1 MFDEY
6 DLLMD
11 DELKHYQDE
20 LDKKKKKLSDA
31 IILNDPVKK
40 ICKLTPI
47 MVKPGTTIRK
57 ALRRFQSA
65 SIGSLLVVENNKIKG
80 IFTERD
86 ILMKIVGRGLNFD
99 EEIVDTY
106 MTPVVETLKESD
118 PIAAALNKMYVGGFR
133 HIPVVNE
140 DDEPIA
146 VVSVTD
152 IIEEI
157 AETFTADVINLP
169 PEPTSNIVDAPE
181 GG

>member
-11 DELKHYQDE
+11 DELKHYREE
-20 LDKKKKKLSDA
+20 LKKKRKRIADA
-31 IILNDPVKK
+31 LILNDPVTK

-47 MVKPGTTIRK
+47 IVKPGTTIRK

-65 SIGSLLVVENNKIKG
+65 SIGSLLVVENNRIMG

-99 EEIVDTY
+99 EEIVDTF
-106 MTPVVETLKESD
+106 MTPVVETLKETD
-118 PIAAALNKMYVGGFR
+118 TIATALNKMYVGGFR

-140 DDEPIA
+140 NDRPMA

-157 AETFTADVINLP
+157 AETFSADVINLP
-169 PEPTSNIVDAPE
+169 PNPEENIPDRPE

>member
-11 DELKHYQDE
+11 DEMKQYQDD
-20 LDKKKKKLSDA
+20 LGLKKKRLTDA
-31 IILNDPVKK
+31 LLLNDSVKR
-40 ICKLTPI
+40 ICKLSPI
-47 MVKPGTTIRK
+47 IVKPGTSIRK

-65 SIGSLLVVENNKIKG
+65 SIGSVLIVDNNKLVG

-86 ILMKIVGRGLNFD
+86 VMMKIVGRGLNFD
-99 EEIVDTY
+99 EEVVDTY
-106 MTPVVETLKESD
+106 MTPVVETLLETD
-118 PIAAALNKMYVGGFR
+118 TIAAALNKMYIGGFR
-133 HIPVVNE
+133 HIPVVNSAG
-140 DDEPIA
+140 EPVS

-157 AETFTADVINLP
+157 AEVYVADVINRP
-169 PEPTSNIVDAPE
+169 SEPEGDIVDQPE

>member
-11 DELKHYQDE
+11 DELKHYRDE
-20 LDKKKKKLSDA
+20 MKTRKKRLA
-31 IILNDPVKK
+31 EGLFLNDPVKK

-47 MVKPGTTIRK
+47 IVPPGTTVRN

-65 SIGSLLVVENNKIKG
+65 SIGSLLIVKDGKLAG

-99 EEIVDTY
+99 EEIVDTF
-106 MTPVVETLKESD
+106 MTPVVETLLETD
-118 PIAAALNKMYVGGFR
+118 TIAAALNKMYIGGFR
-133 HIPVVNE
+133 HIPVVNG
-140 DDEPIA
+140 DYKPVA

-157 AETFTADVINLP
+157 AESFADDVINLP
-169 PEPTSNIVDAPE
+169 SDPEGDIVDRPE